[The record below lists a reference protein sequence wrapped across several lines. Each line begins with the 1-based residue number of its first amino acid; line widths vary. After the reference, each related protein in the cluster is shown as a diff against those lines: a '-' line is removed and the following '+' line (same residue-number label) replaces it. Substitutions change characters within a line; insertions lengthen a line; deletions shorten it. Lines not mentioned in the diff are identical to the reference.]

1 VGEEIIVPFRTP
13 PDQTPLVAEVRGALI
28 NTSILTLRA
37 FELYDDYLKHLKPK
51 DREEIFSVVAGTWV
65 PIEIAVTHY
74 RACEALD
81 LTPSRM
87 FEVGFSAGGRVQG
100 TVLGIVLRLAKGT
113 GATVWT
119 GLAQCQRL
127 SDRVFNQGG
136 GVSVTKLGPKE
147 ARIEFIQNPLAAM
160 AYFRG
165 GLRGIITAGCE
176 LFCRKAIIRETQA
189 TPTSVVYRA
198 SWA

>member
-1 VGEEIIVPFRTP
+1 VEGEVVVPFRTP
-13 PDQTPLVAEVRGALI
+13 RETTPLVTEVRGALI

-37 FELYDDYLKHLKPK
+37 FELYDDYLTHLKPK
-51 DREEIFSVVAGTWV
+51 EREEIFSVVAGTWV
-65 PIEIAVTHY
+65 PMELALVHY
-74 RACEALD
+74 RACEALQ
-81 LTPSRM
+81 LSPSRL
-87 FEVGFSAGGRVQG
+87 FEIGFSAGGRVQG

-119 GLAQCQRL
+119 GLGQCQRL
-127 SDRVFNQGG
+127 FDRVFNDGG
-136 GVSVTKLGPKE
+136 GVSVVKLGPKE
-147 ARIEFIQNPLAAM
+147 ARVEFIGVPLCGM

-189 TPTSVVYRA
+189 TPTSVAYRA